1 MPGMQVLLGAGDT
14 FRAAAA
20 EQLQLWADRSG
31 VDVHT
36 VEGKNVRPDNVL
48 YQTVDR
54 VRPMKA
60 IDHIFTAAFS
70 WTEVLGRPM
79 ASP

>member
-1 MPGMQVLLGAGDT
+1 MQVLLGAGDT

-36 VEGKNVRPDNVL
+36 IEGEKVRPDNVL

-54 VRPMKA
+54 VRLTNA
-60 IDHIFTAAFS
+60 QNHGISSAA
-70 WTEVLGRPM
+70 LI
-79 ASP
+79 